1 MEDAISLSDA
11 LEAAIRYRIVRTE
24 DGLCIEPGDS
34 DDHLFDKQTALHY
47 VRHALEDPDYVVD
60 IVV

>member
-1 MEDAISLSDA
+1 MEDALPLSEA

-24 DGLCIEPGDS
+24 DGFLIEAGDA

-47 VRHALEDPDYVVD
+47 VLHALEGGEHVVD

>member
-1 MEDAISLSDA
+1 MEDALSLADA

-24 DGLCIEPGDS
+24 DGLEIEPGES

-47 VRHALEDPDYVVD
+47 VRYALERGDEVE
-60 IVV
+60 IVVE